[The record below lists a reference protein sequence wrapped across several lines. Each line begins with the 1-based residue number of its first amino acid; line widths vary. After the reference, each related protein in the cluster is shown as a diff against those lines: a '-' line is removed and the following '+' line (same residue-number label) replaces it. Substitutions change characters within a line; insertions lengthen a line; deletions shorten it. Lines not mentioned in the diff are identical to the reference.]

1 MFLFREFKKDVALDF
16 SVGSGA
22 AAIAARYSG
31 IAYRGWAHNVS
42 HRDWLMKLFDRIF
55 AALVLKK
62 VVPAETELISGV
74 EAYLRRT
81 ADAASYMLPKEKL
94 TLILARPSL
103 ARTIVATRT
112 SEVVGRW
119 RRCQPFATDDIVC
132 RGAATSSVLD

>member
-1 MFLFREFKKDVALDF
+1 MNGNLSSCIRVLYREFKKDVVLDF

-22 AAIAARYSG
+22 AAIVVRYSG

-81 ADAASYMLPKEKL
+81 ADAASYMLPKEKIDFDFGDAF
-94 TLILARPSL
+94 TG
-103 ARTIVATRT
+103 
-112 SEVVGRW
+112 E
-119 RRCQPFATDDIVC
+119 DDSC
-132 RGAATSSVLD
+132 DEDE